1 MSTAKA
7 NFPPNGAD
15 FPTGAT
21 GRFSNGRNMADYI
34 AYLSLVAGNPGPI
47 SESDL
52 QTVLSNGGLNF
63 ASGGGGPSDFGRRN
77 YGQVR
82 AV

>member
-34 AYLSLVAGNPGPI
+34 GNTIYESLSSTSIGCIDHLYMLTLFLGQ
-47 SESDL
+47 L
-52 QTVLSNGGLNF
+52 
-63 ASGGGGPSDFGRRN
+63 RR
-77 YGQVR
+77 
-82 AV
+82 